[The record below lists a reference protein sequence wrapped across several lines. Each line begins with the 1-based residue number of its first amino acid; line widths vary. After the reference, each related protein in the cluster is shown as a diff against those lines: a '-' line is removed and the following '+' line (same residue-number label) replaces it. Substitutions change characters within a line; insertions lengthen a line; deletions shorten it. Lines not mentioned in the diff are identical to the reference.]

1 MLRLWTALPVLAL
14 IVGCGR
20 DGGETF
26 RVPSEAMV
34 PTYRVGDEV
43 DVDVD
48 AKELG
53 RRDVVV
59 FHPPSGAE
67 GSVCG
72 ASHSSRAACP
82 RPTPTKLEA
91 KFIQRIVAVGG
102 DRLKV
107 VDGRLFL
114 NGKRQSESYT
124 AAPDASCDTCNLP
137 REVTVP
143 TGHFF
148 VMGDNRGVSADSRL
162 WGPVRDDWIV
172 GKVK

>member
-1 MLRLWTALPVLAL
+1 MLRLWTALLAPAL
-14 IVGCGR
+14 IVGCGGG
-20 DGGETF
+20 GGETF

-43 DVDVD
+43 DVDTN
-48 AKELG
+48 AKDVG
-53 RRDVVV
+53 RGEVVV

-67 GSVCG
+67 ASVCG
-72 ASHSSRAACP
+72 GSHSSRAACP

-102 DRLKV
+102 DRVKV
-107 VDGRLFL
+107 VAGRLYL
-114 NGKRQSESYT
+114 NGKRQRESYT
-124 AAPDASCDTCNLP
+124 AAADASCETCNLP
-137 REVTVP
+137 QEVTVP
-143 TGHFF
+143 TGHLF

-162 WGPVRDDWIV
+162 WGPIRDDWIV